1 MNANIPPQVAN
12 ATPEEP
18 NRPTVSIPELINI
31 SSILIAKKMMAEEWA
46 AVESLTISQQRM
58 CQSLSM
64 LGVSET
70 INQKIKEIV
79 DAVSASV
86 VTSLFSNK

>member
-1 MNANIPPQVAN
+1 MNANIPPQTTL

-18 NRPTVSIPELINI
+18 NKNNISIPELINI

-46 AVESLTISQQRM
+46 AVESLTLSQQRM

-64 LGVSET
+64 LGLSET
-70 INQKIKEIV
+70 VNQKLKEIV
-79 DAVSASV
+79 DTVSASV

>member
-46 AVESLTISQQRM
+46 AVESLTLSQQRM